1 MTDNSHIQIFQSA
14 DGSVRLD
21 IKLERETLWL
31 TQLQMSEL
39 FATTPEN
46 VLMHLN
52 NIYNDQ
58 ELEQE
63 RTTKDFLV
71 VREEGKR
78 QVQRSLK
85 HYSLDAIISVGYR
98 VSSAR
103 ATQFRIWATHTLKQ
117 HLVQGYTLNQQ
128 RLKERGIELEQ
139 AIAFYRALIQ
149 NESAVRELGDNN
161 LRELAKYVTT
171 QLRKS
176 TTVDW
181 QVRDSVRARLR
192 NLVRRALRKWKYPPD
207 KADEAI
213 ELCLKQA
220 EALSQSW
227 SY

>member
-1 MTDNSHIQIFQSA
+1 MTDNTHIQIFQSA